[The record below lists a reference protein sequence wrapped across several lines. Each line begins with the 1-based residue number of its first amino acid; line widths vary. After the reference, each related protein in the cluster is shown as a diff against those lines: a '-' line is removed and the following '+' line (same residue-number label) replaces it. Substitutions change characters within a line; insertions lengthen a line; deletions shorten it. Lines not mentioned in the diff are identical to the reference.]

1 MRRRPFVTTS
11 TVSARSDLIHVS
23 MGISG
28 AVLNDC
34 GLSELI
40 TRNAGHHP
48 KADRA
53 FLRLSQRY
61 LSRLSSTTGIFRQPY
76 ESSSALPLPGQFSLA
91 RRFIFTTIVTILSFW
106 SLLPFQSYPFAG
118 PELSICRSRAIHL
131 PVQSYPSL
139 TVFCFCFFVLFL
151 VFAWRF
157 IITTIGTLLSEYLC
171 LSQS

>member
-76 ESSSALPLPGQFSLA
+76 ESASELPLPGQFSLA

-106 SLLPFQSYPFAG
+106 SLLPVQSYPFAG
-118 PELSICRSRAIHL
+118 PELSIRDNFCCF
-131 PVQSYPSL
+131 
-139 TVFCFCFFVLFL
+139 VFAFLFL
-151 VFAWRF
+151 FLP
-157 IITTIGTLLSEYLC
+157 GGL
-171 LSQS
+171 